1 MGRGTRKF
9 CRWSGLAVSLAFA
22 ACGTPAPA
30 PKKYPAPV
38 PAAELARLLPGHL
51 IRLEPMAPCD
61 AGPLSF
67 PAPGKFLA
75 YNGFGDASGTYR
87 VLDGAVELDGNWGG
101 RRDRFRIRFA
111 RDRRGTLL
119 HAYPENE
126 LRPAILDPI
135 NARTVA
141 TGCH

>member
-1 MGRGTRKF
+1 
-9 CRWSGLAVSLAFA
+9 
-22 ACGTPAPA
+22 
-30 PKKYPAPV
+30 
-38 PAAELARLLPGHL
+38 
-51 IRLEPMAPCD
+51 
-61 AGPLSF
+61 
-67 PAPGKFLA
+67 
-75 YNGFGDASGTYR
+75 
-87 VLDGAVELDGNWGG
+87 VELDGNWGG